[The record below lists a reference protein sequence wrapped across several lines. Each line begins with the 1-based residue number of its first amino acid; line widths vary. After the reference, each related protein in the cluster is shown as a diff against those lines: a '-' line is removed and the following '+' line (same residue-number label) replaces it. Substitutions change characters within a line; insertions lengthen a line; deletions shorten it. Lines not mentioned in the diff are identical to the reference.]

1 MHRWKLGFELCLQFH
16 MSRRCY
22 VRCLVIIS
30 LWSSG
35 RLIQL
40 PNKMLKKSPLVETG
54 PCSRWWGWTELWI
67 SGSVLSK
74 SSMPISCKLIIHED
88 ETTKLAVYCLEALE
102 STNHSNRGIVSNK
115 LAYQVLMCELPAW
128 CLKTVLQYF
137 SLRLSLSCPL
147 TTFVA
152 KGLHSLKVAK
162 VFHWQGFY
170 RKNMAP
176 IHPFCQGFIYGGN
189 DDLASCLATPQ

>member
-1 MHRWKLGFELCLQFH
+1 
-16 MSRRCY
+16 
-22 VRCLVIIS
+22 
-30 LWSSG
+30 
-35 RLIQL
+35 
-40 PNKMLKKSPLVETG
+40 MLKKSPLVETG

-115 LAYQVLMCELPAW
+115 LVIKAFCCNIVYAGFSTLVADGTVAHPQAYQVLMCELPAW